1 MGFFKDLKKRVR
13 GMQNQ
18 MQPPMSPRPTSM
30 GNKFDRM
37 FGMSRR
43 QAPSPM
49 MRGGA
54 EFGPPSL
61 EDMLRNQ
68 APGTVIDLETGL
80 PPVRLPEITEN
91 IGVGAMAP
99 DKFMPGGGMRLPE
112 YFRYKEDEPLEPQRN
127 LLRRPRRLPQ
137 IIPERMP
144 SPRPTPRFFGGGL
157 RNIFSRLP
165 NQRVRERMS
174 PPLPRAP
181 LPMPVPERMP
191 RERFPM
197 MRPGFAEGEE
207 VRSGMRSGATG
218 PRVQNISK
226 QVLRPSLGG
235 TISAAAR
242 GAAMSPIS
250 KFGIPGAIA
259 AGGIALYQIADEMG
273 YVPEIGKVDPEAI
286 GRGAASVDKAFMEVV
301 NEAVDMARDIGAPI
315 QDFVE
320 RVKMGYQDEMGAGI
334 PEPDPREVLGET
346 GRTLSNIDRQML
358 SRRAQRSLTGGL
370 GTTQEFTPPPP
381 VMGEVPMFAE
391 GLDVD
396 IANLEKKN

>member
-1 MGFFKDLKKRVR
+1 MGFFKDLKKKVR

-37 FGMSRR
+37 FGMRRR

-68 APGTVIDLETGL
+68 APGTVLDLETGL

-91 IGVGAMAP
+91 IG
-99 DKFMPGGGMRLPE
+99 
-112 YFRYKEDEPLEPQRN
+112 N
-127 LLRRPRRLPQ
+127 RPRRLPQ

-191 RERFPM
+191 RERFPI

-320 RVKMGYQDEMGAGI
+320 RVKMGYQQEMSAGMPDMPDEPIPA

-346 GRTLSNIDRQML
+346 GRTLSNIERQML